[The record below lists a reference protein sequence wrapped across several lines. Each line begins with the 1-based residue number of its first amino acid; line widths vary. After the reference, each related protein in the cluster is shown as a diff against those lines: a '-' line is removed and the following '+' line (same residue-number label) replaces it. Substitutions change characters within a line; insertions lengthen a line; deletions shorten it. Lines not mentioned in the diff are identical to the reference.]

1 MPKNKKVRGELLMI
15 HTKKTADAEKKPAI
29 SYYTKQPAV
38 CPFCK
43 KEFPHEEMLSGSGR
57 MIAGELTDELHRV
70 FEPSA
75 RYGVIY
81 PLIYAVGACPHC
93 HAALL
98 WSDFPA
104 APDQASVDAVL
115 NDGDARKKAVSVIFP
130 HYDLSRP
137 RTLYDGAAMYY
148 LALLTYEQ
156 VSRGYSPTIKKAIVS
171 LRLAWLSMDVHGVCP
186 NHNFDYIAQVFYRK
200 ALFFYQQSL
209 IYEMDRTESITAIS
223 NFGPDIDKNY
233 GYDGVIYLNGL
244 LEFKYGQREDIRQR
258 LTKLDECK
266 RSIARIFGLGKSSKA
281 KPGPLLE
288 HSRHLYDSLAKE
300 LKEANIIEF
309 DDDDE

>member
-1 MPKNKKVRGELLMI
+1 MI
-15 HTKKTADAEKKPAI
+15 RTKKTVESDKKPAI

-43 KEFPHEEMLSGSGR
+43 KTFPHEEMLSGSGR

-75 RYGVIY
+75 RYGKIY
-81 PLIYAVGACPHC
+81 PLIYAIGACPFC
-93 HAALL
+93 QAALF
-98 WSDFPA
+98 WSDFSLN
-104 APDQASVDAVL
+104 PDQKSIDAVL
-115 NDGDARKKAVSVIFP
+115 DDMHEREKAVSVIFP
-130 HYDLSRP
+130 HYQLTKC

-148 LALLTYEQ
+148 LALLTYEK
-156 VSRGYSPTIKKAIVS
+156 VSRGYSPTIKEGILA
-171 LRLAWLSMDVHGVCP
+171 LRLAWLCMDLHALCP
-186 NHNFDYIAQVFYRK
+186 EHNFDYIAQVFYRK

-233 GYDGVIYLNGL
+233 GYDGVIYLTGL
-244 LEFKYGQREDIRQR
+244 LEFKYGQKEDIRQR
-258 LTKLDECK
+258 LTKLNECK
-266 RSIARIFGLGKSSKA
+266 RAIARIFGLGKSSKA

-288 HSRHLYDSLAKE
+288 HSRNLYDSLARE
-300 LKEANIIEF
+300 IKEANIIEF
-309 DDDDE
+309 TDDDE